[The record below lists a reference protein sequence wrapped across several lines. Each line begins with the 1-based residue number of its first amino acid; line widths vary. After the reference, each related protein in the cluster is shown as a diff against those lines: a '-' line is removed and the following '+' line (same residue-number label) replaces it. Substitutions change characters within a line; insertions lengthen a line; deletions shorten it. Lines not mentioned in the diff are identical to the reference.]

1 MWTFVRRKPL
11 GAAGRAAA
19 RRHARAGLLA
29 DGVAPYGYDEADIFA
44 RLKAAERG
52 HWLGTDNLGR
62 DLLSR
67 VIYGAR
73 VSMAVGFGGVALGL
87 ARRTAVGLVSGYF
100 GGRLDLVLQRLVDA
114 FMCFP
119 LLLVALTIMA
129 LLGPG
134 LGNVIL
140 TLGLVLG
147 VRDSRVIR
155 SAVLTVKAHLYLE
168 AARALG
174 AAHAG
179 MIWPPR
185 PAEHPRADHHPGHRQ
200 PGRGHP
206 HRGGAVLP
214 GLRRAAAAAVV
225 GRHALRR
232 RAWSTCSARPG
243 SPSGPAS
250 RCRSRCSA
258 PTCWATRC
266 GTCSTRACAAAARP
280 VGSLTLS
287 VARAVTGSPPLLGW
301 RAPSNADEFRK
312 PFRTVSYSAVTRD
325 VLVVSRGIAL
335 LGLG

>member
-11 GAAGRAAA
+11 GAAGGLVL
-19 RRHARAGLLA
+19 AGMLALALLA
-29 DGVAPYGYDEADIFA
+29 GRVAPYGYDDVDVFS
-44 RLKAAERG
+44 RLKPSSEA

-87 ARRTAVGLVSGYF
+87 LLGTAVGLVSGYF
-100 GGRLDLVLQRLVDA
+100 GGRFDLVLQRIVDA

-155 SAVLTVKAHLYLE
+155 SAVLSVKAHLYLE

-174 AAHAG
+174 AAHPT
-179 MIWPPR
+179 MIGRHVLPNILAPIIILGTVNLGAIILTEAALSFLGFGVPPPR
-185 PAEHPRADHHPGHRQ
+185 PSWGGMLSGAGLVHMLRAPWLALWPGVALSLAVFGANMLGDALRDLLDPRL
-200 PGRGHP
+200 
-206 HRGGAVLP
+206 RGG
-214 GLRRAAAAAVV
+214 R
-225 GRHALRR
+225 
-232 RAWSTCSARPG
+232 
-243 SPSGPAS
+243 
-250 RCRSRCSA
+250 
-258 PTCWATRC
+258 
-266 GTCSTRACAAAARP
+266 
-280 VGSLTLS
+280 
-287 VARAVTGSPPLLGW
+287 
-301 RAPSNADEFRK
+301 
-312 PFRTVSYSAVTRD
+312 
-325 VLVVSRGIAL
+325 
-335 LGLG
+335 